1 MKYRPT
7 DCLLQSAFIGNDLFT
22 FIGDGAHLSAGGC
35 EYVGKLYAE
44 YVAPLIDEI
53 IK

>member
-1 MKYRPT
+1 MYLPT
-7 DCLLQSAFIGNDLFT
+7 DGLLQSAFIGNDPFT
-22 FIGDGAHLSAGGC
+22 FIGDGTHLSARGC

-44 YVAPLIDEI
+44 YVTPLIDEI

>member
-7 DCLLQSAFIGNDLFT
+7 DDLLQSAFIGN
-22 FIGDGAHLSAGGC
+22 FIGDGTHLSARGC

-44 YVAPLIDEI
+44 YVTPIIDEI